1 MTKLDKLIKRLL
13 SRPKDFKYS
22 ELTSLLIQFGYQEL
36 KTRKTSGSRRAF
48 MNEKS
53 KHIIRLHKPHPKDIL
68 KMYQIDYLIQ
78 ELKKKEL
85 I

>member
-1 MTKLDKLIKRLL
+1 MTKKDKLIIRLL
-13 SRPKDFKYS
+13 SRPKDFSFS
-22 ELTSLLIQFGYQEL
+22 ELTSLLNQLGYQEL
-36 KTRKTSGSRRAF
+36 KTGKTSGSRRVF

-78 ELKKKEL
+78 ELKKQML

>member
-1 MTKLDKLIKRLL
+1 MTKQDKLIKRLL
-13 SRPKDFKYS
+13 SKPKNFRYS
-22 ELTSLLIQFGYQEL
+22 ELTSLLNQFGYREL
-36 KTRKTSGSRRAF
+36 KTGKTSGSRRVF

-53 KHIIRLHKPHPKDIL
+53 KHIIRLHKPHPKNIL

-78 ELKKKEL
+78 ELKKQVL